1 MRRLTSSVL
10 RHRRI
15 VAATWF
21 LLLVAGLIGAGRV
34 SDRLSIDFSLPGQ
47 PGSTTASEITRLYG
61 NGGSQPP
68 AILTATLPAGRTV
81 TADEARLA
89 AAFDAVRHQVPGL
102 RIVDFAAT
110 RDARFITS
118 DGRST
123 YALPFAPQPHS
134 FNASPLIDQAKG
146 VAAASLGSS
155 AQVGLTGLDQLASGG
170 NQQGTSVLFET
181 LIGAA
186 GALVILAFVFGSFL
200 ALVPLLIAAVS
211 ILTTLLVVL
220 GMTYV
225 TD

>member
-68 AILTATLPAGRTV
+68 AILTATLPAGHTV
-81 TADEARLA
+81 AADEARLA

-102 RIVDFAAT
+102 RVVDFPAT

-123 YALPFAPQPHS
+123 YRLPSPPPPHS
-134 FNASPLIDQAKG
+134 STRSPPFTRSKGAPPPPAEPSPRRASPDWARPPG
-146 VAAASLGSS
+146 EATPRA
-155 AQVGLTGLDQLASGG
+155 
-170 NQQGTSVLFET
+170 
-181 LIGAA
+181 
-186 GALVILAFVFGSFL
+186 
-200 ALVPLLIAAVS
+200 
-211 ILTTLLVVL
+211 
-220 GMTYV
+220 
-225 TD
+225 